1 MSSSVFLGIVRAIE
15 GLYESVVD
23 NPGAWSERAFADW
36 ANDTLVDANELPRDA
51 HKEIR
56 RALRM
61 AQKLQGFWST
71 QQSTVSDRDDWESK
85 VDIALGP
92 RAWRPLLDLAR
103 IGLSTAPSEELF
115 EQVKVRFALVNSD
128 RWMDGTS
135 YEEWASNN

>member
-1 MSSSVFLGIVRAIE
+1 
-15 GLYESVVD
+15 
-23 NPGAWSERAFADW
+23 
-36 ANDTLVDANELPRDA
+36 
-51 HKEIR
+51 
-56 RALRM
+56 M

-71 QQSTVSDRDDWESK
+71 QQSTVSDHDDWESK